1 MPRNLILVPCKKDG
15 TADKRFNGYSTVAA
29 NKVSNNIKEVIV
41 KTSSKKITY
50 K

>member
-1 MPRNLILVPCKKDG
+1 MPRNLVLVPSKKDG

-29 NKVSNNIKEVIV
+29 NKASNIKEVV
-41 KTSSKKITY
+41 VKITY

>member
-1 MPRNLILVPCKKDG
+1 MPRNLVLVPSKKDG

-29 NKVSNNIKEVIV
+29 NKANKASNIKEVV
-41 KTSSKKITY
+41 VKITY

>member
-1 MPRNLILVPCKKDG
+1 MPQKLVLVPSKKDG
-15 TADKRFNGYSTVAA
+15 TADKRFNGYSTTAA
-29 NKVSNNIKEVIV
+29 NKASNNIKEVVV